1 MASIE
6 YDFLRSQLLER
17 RQRLETATNGVSTQT
32 TVTKLLKEI
41 DAALARMDDGTYGIC
56 DECHESVEKDRLL
69 ADPLTRLCIDH
80 LTPNERRALE
90 ADLQLAGRIQQAL
103 LPPQDVRAAGWDVH
117 YHYQPAG
124 TVSGDYCDLIHPNGG
139 PQDLFFALGD
149 VTGKGVAASLLMSH
163 LHAMFRSL
171 ASVKLS
177 LDELMAL
184 ANRVFCESTIA
195 GQYATL
201 ACGRAAASGEVELA
215 SAGHTPAFHVRSD
228 KVKQIEATGLPLG
241 MFSKGDYEV
250 QRLALKP
257 GESLVLYTD
266 GLNETRDGSNR
277 EYGLERLAKFFSAQ
291 HSLPPKALAAA
302 CLADLNA
309 FSHGARQL
317 DDRTIMIL
325 RRAN

>member
-6 YDFLRSQLLER
+6 YDFLRSQLVER
-17 RQRLETATNGVSTQT
+17 RQRLETAVNGASTQT
-32 TVTKLLKEI
+32 TVTQLLKEI

-56 DECHESVEKDRLL
+56 EECHESVEQSRLM
-69 ADPLTRLCIDH
+69 ADPLVRLCIDH

-90 ADLQLAGRIQQAL
+90 ADIELAGRIQQAL

-139 PQDLFFALGD
+139 HQDLFFALGD

-171 ASVKLS
+171 VSVKLP

-215 SAGHTPAFHVRSD
+215 SAGHPPALLVRGGSS
-228 KVKQIEATGLPLG
+228 KPIQATGLPLG

-250 QRLALKP
+250 QRFTLKP

-266 GLNETRDGSNR
+266 GLNETRDGANQ
-277 EYGLERLAKFFSAQ
+277 EYGLDRLAKFFEAQ

-302 CLADLNA
+302 CLNEINT

-317 DDRTIMIL
+317 DDRTIMVL

>member
-6 YDFLRSQLLER
+6 YDFLRSQLVER
-17 RQRLETATNGVSTQT
+17 RQRLETAINGVSTQAT
-32 TVTKLLKEI
+32 LTNLLKEI
-41 DAALARMDDGTYGIC
+41 DTALARMDDGTYGIC
-56 DECHESVEKDRLL
+56 EECHESVEKDRLL
-69 ADPLTRLCIDH
+69 ADPLVRLCIDH

-90 ADLQLAGRIQQAL
+90 ADIELAGRIQQAL
-103 LPPQDVRAAGWDVH
+103 LPPQDVRAAGWDTH

-139 PQDLFFALGD
+139 HQDLFFALGD

-171 ASVKLS
+171 ASVKLP

-201 ACGRAAASGEVELA
+201 ACGRASASGEVELA
-215 SAGHTPAFHVRSD
+215 SAGHPPAFLVRGGS
-228 KVKQIEATGLPLG
+228 VKAIEATGLPLG
-241 MFSKGDYEV
+241 MFSKGEYEV
-250 QRLALKP
+250 HRATLKP
-257 GESLVLYTD
+257 GETLVLYTD
-266 GLNETRDGSNR
+266 GLNETRDGANG
-277 EYGLERLAKFFSAQ
+277 EYGIERLAKFLGAR

-302 CLADLNA
+302 CLDELNA

-317 DDRTIMIL
+317 DDRTIMVL

>member
-17 RQRLETATNGVSTQT
+17 RQRVETAINGASNQVPLTN
-32 TVTKLLKEI
+32 LLKEI
-41 DAALARMDDGTYGIC
+41 DAALARMDDGSYGIC
-56 DECHESVEKDRLL
+56 DECHEPVEQGRLI
-69 ADPLTRLCIDH
+69 ADPLVRLCIDH

-90 ADLQLAGRIQQAL
+90 ADIELAGRIQQAL
-103 LPPQDVRAAGWDVH
+103 LPPQDVQAAGWDVH
-117 YHYQPAG
+117 YQYQPAG

-139 PQDLFFALGD
+139 HQDLFFALGD
-149 VTGKGVAASLLMSH
+149 VSGKGVAASLLMSH

-171 ASVKLS
+171 ASVKLT

-215 SAGHTPAFHVRSD
+215 SAGHPPALHVRAAGS
-228 KVKQIEATGLPLG
+228 KPIQATGLPLG
-241 MFSKGDYEV
+241 MFSKGDYQV
-250 QRLALKP
+250 QRLTLKP

-266 GLNETRDGSNR
+266 GLNETRDGTNQ
-277 EYGLERLAKFFSAQ
+277 EYGLERLAKFFEAR

-302 CLADLNA
+302 CIAELNA

-325 RRAN
+325 RHAN